1 MTRGDLLF
9 IRDVLEESLWRSGY
23 EELVDAI
30 RLVDKELDRLTEQP
44 RTQADIGDEDEDST
58 YRY

>member
-23 EELVDAI
+23 EEIVDAI
-30 RLVDKELDRLTEQP
+30 RIIDKELDRLTEQP
-44 RTQADIGDEDEDST
+44 STFMDVGEEDEYST
-58 YRY
+58 AK